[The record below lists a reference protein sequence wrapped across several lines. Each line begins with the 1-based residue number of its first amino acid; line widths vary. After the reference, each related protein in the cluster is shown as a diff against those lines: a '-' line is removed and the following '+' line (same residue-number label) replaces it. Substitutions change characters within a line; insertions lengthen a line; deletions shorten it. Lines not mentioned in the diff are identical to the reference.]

1 MKVLVLAIDDWANTG
16 WRFSK
21 CLEYLGYDVTS
32 YKAKPHV
39 FNYPAQIKVHSDMQA
54 AIKIKGRYN
63 KKPLLSLCVPEIKSL
78 VEEHDVIHFIA
89 SGFIDTGADLAD
101 KRVVVN
107 YGGSTYRRNPGIV
120 SDFFNKISDAS
131 LIQCPDLLGLG
142 AKNEHLIYYPVDT
155 DFIQPVFNK
164 IAKSPKFSHFPSSSA
179 SKGTQTI
186 LNVIGGMDI
195 NYIGKTNSN
204 NKTNRISWLDNLKR
218 MAECDVYIE
227 TVQPKLKGKR
237 FGEWGN
243 TTLEAA
249 ALGKIVI
256 TNTLSKDLY
265 EKEYGE
271 LPLLVANNEK
281 QLKKRIKEIL
291 SLSEKEIYKLQRK
304 FRQWAEDKHSIP
316 STSKRL
322 EDKIYRDFH

>member
-21 CLEYLGYDVTS
+21 CLEHLGYDVTS
-32 YKAKPHV
+32 YKARPHA
-39 FNYPAQIKVHSDMQA
+39 FNYPHQMNIHPEMDVHKRKMGS
-54 AIKIKGRYN
+54 Y
-63 KKPLLSLCVPEIKSL
+63 KKKTLVSMRVPEMRSL

-107 YGGSTYRRNPGIV
+107 YGGSTYRRNPKIV

-155 DFIQPVFNK
+155 NFIQPVFNK
-164 IAKSPKFSHFPSSSA
+164 IDKSPKFSHFPSSSA
-179 SKGTQTI
+179 NKGTQTI
-186 LNVIGGMDI
+186 LNVIGGMNI

-256 TNTLSKDLY
+256 TNTFTKDMY
-265 EKEYGE
+265 EKEYRE

-281 QLKKRIKEIL
+281 QLKKRIKEVL
-291 SLSEKEIYKLQRK
+291 SLSEKEIYSLQRK

-316 STSKRL
+316 STAKRL
-322 EDKIYRDFH
+322 EDKIYRAFR